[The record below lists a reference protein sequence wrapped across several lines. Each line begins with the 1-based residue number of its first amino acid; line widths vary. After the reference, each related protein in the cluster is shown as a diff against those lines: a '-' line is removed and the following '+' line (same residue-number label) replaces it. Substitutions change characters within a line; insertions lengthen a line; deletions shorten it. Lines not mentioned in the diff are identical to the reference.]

1 MKKIKIILLIFTF
14 VGILL
19 MTGCASEKPEDK
31 AEEFITAFKE
41 KRYDDM
47 TGMLIQGEN
56 YATQIYVAGDDNS
69 RRLFD
74 ILSKNLEYKLKKVD
88 TTDEKRATV
97 TYEMTN
103 TDTAAVMNRFL
114 ETYFERLK
122 AEDAS
127 GVEEKDIDAA
137 FDDAMRET
145 LEADDNET
153 VTKDVEI
160 KLFYSDDG
168 WLIIDDW
175 AVFDGLMGGYVA
187 FANSAS
193 NALGGAMV
201 TGSLGGE
208 EAEQTTEMA
217 STQVTTAG
225 QAQTQT
231 TTAMQTTAVAK

>member
-1 MKKIKIILLIFTF
+1 MKKIMIIMLISAIVAIMLLS
-14 VGILL
+14 
-19 MTGCASEKPEDK
+19 GCAGEKPENK

-47 TGMLIQGEN
+47 TAMLVQGEN
-56 YATQIYVAGDDNS
+56 YATQIYVAGDENS
-69 RRLFD
+69 KRLFD
-74 ILSKNLEYKLKKVD
+74 ILSENLEYKLKKVE

-114 ETYFERLK
+114 QVYFDKLK
-122 AEDAS
+122 AEDAN
-127 GVEEKDIDAA
+127 GVEEKDIDEA

-145 LEADDNET
+145 LEAEDNET

-160 KLFYSDDG
+160 KMFYSDDG
-168 WLIIDDW
+168 WLIVDDW

-208 EAEQTTEMA
+208 EAEQTTEA
-217 STQVTTAG
+217 ATTQA
-225 QAQTQT
+225 A
-231 TTAMQTTAVAK
+231 TAMQTTMAVK

>member
-1 MKKIKIILLIFTF
+1 MLISAIVAIMLLS
-14 VGILL
+14 
-19 MTGCASEKPEDK
+19 GCAGEKPENK

-47 TGMLIQGEN
+47 TAMLVQGEN
-56 YATQIYVAGDDNS
+56 YATQIYVAGDENS
-69 RRLFD
+69 KRLFD
-74 ILSKNLEYKLKKVD
+74 ILSENLEYKLKKVE

-114 ETYFERLK
+114 QVYFDKLK
-122 AEDAS
+122 AEDVN
-127 GVEEKDIDAA
+127 GVEEKDIDEA

-145 LEADDNET
+145 LEAEDNET
-153 VTKDVEI
+153 VTKDVEL
-160 KLFYSDDG
+160 KMFYSDDG
-168 WLIIDDW
+168 WLIVDDW

-208 EAEQTTEMA
+208 EAEQTTEA
-217 STQVTTAG
+217 VTT
-225 QAQTQT
+225 QAA
-231 TTAMQTTAVAK
+231 TAMQTTMAAK

>member
-1 MKKIKIILLIFTF
+1 MKKIKIIMLISAIVAIMLLS
-14 VGILL
+14 
-19 MTGCASEKPEDK
+19 GCAGEKPENK

-47 TGMLIQGEN
+47 TAMLVQGEN
-56 YATQIYVAGDDNS
+56 YATQIYVAGDENS
-69 RRLFD
+69 KRLFD
-74 ILSKNLEYKLKKVD
+74 ILSENLEYKLKKVE

-114 ETYFERLK
+114 QVYFDKLK
-122 AEDAS
+122 AEDAN
-127 GVEEKDIDAA
+127 GVEEKDIDEA

-145 LEADDNET
+145 LEAEDNET

-160 KLFYSDDG
+160 KMFYSDDG
-168 WLIIDDW
+168 WLIVDDW

-208 EAEQTTEMA
+208 EAEQTTEA
-217 STQVTTAG
+217 ATTQA
-225 QAQTQT
+225 A
-231 TTAMQTTAVAK
+231 TAMQTTMAVK